1 MATTYAT
8 LKTEIA
14 DFMDRPDTAFT
25 TAVDTFI
32 DLCEAEMQRELK
44 LLVFETDSTVT
55 VTAGVATLPTGF
67 VGARS
72 VTWLSSPAQPL
83 TYVTPDFFERH
94 DATEST
100 SISYY
105 TISGTTMRFSD
116 GGDGSARVTCYAR
129 FTPLSGSNTTNA
141 IITNHPA
148 AYLYGSLEH
157 AAVWV
162 KDFEAAAAYKS
173 KFNEE
178 LESIKSDNR
187 AAKYAGATLAVK
199 VA

>member
-1 MATTYAT
+1 MATDYAS

-14 DFMDRPDTAFT
+14 DFLNRTDLTS
-25 TAVDTFI
+25 VIDTFI

-44 LLVFETDSTVT
+44 LLTFEVDSTLT

-67 VGARS
+67 IGARS
-72 VTWLSSPAQPL
+72 VTWLSSPPRPL
-83 TYVTPDFFERH
+83 IYVTPDAFERWE
-94 DATEST
+94 ANTPSLV
-100 SISYY
+100 SYY

-116 GGDGSARVTCYAR
+116 GGTGTARVTGYAR
-129 FTPLSGSNTTNA
+129 FIPLSGAATTNA

-157 AAVWV
+157 AAVYV
-162 KDFEAAAAYKS
+162 KDFDGAVGYKA
-173 KFNEE
+173 KFNDEMASV
-178 LESIKSDNR
+178 LRDNKDT
-187 AAKYAGATLAVK
+187 KYAGATLAVR

>member
-1 MATTYAT
+1 LATDYAS

-14 DFMDRPDTAFT
+14 DFLNRTDLTSV
-25 TAVDTFI
+25 VDTFI

-44 LLVFETDSTVT
+44 LLTFEVDTTLT

-67 VGARS
+67 IGARS
-72 VTWLSSPAQPL
+72 VTWLSSPPRPL
-83 TYVTPDFFERH
+83 TYVTPDAFERW
-94 DATEST
+94 ESN
-100 SISYY
+100 SPSLVSYY

-116 GGDGSARVTCYAR
+116 GGTGTARVTGYAR
-129 FTPLSGSNTTNA
+129 FTPLSGAATTNA

-157 AAVWV
+157 ASVYV
-162 KDFEAAAAYKS
+162 KDFEGAAGYKA

-178 LESIKSDNR
+178 LASVKRDNTET
-187 AAKYAGATLAVK
+187 KYAGATLAVR